1 MVLCKM
7 KDETRHVII
16 VEFVVLISK
25 LYRMKKG
32 NDAEDENLLAINKIF
47 FKNISWEKTIKRKEK
62 KWGRNL
68 SIHLHR
74 QFWKYYKENG
84 T

>member
-47 FKNISWEKTIKRKEK
+47 FKNISWAKTIKRKEK

-74 QFWKYYKENG
+74 
-84 T
+84 

>member
-1 MVLCKM
+1 M

-32 NDAEDENLLAINKIF
+32 NDAEDEKLLAINKNF
-47 FKNISWEKTIKRKEK
+47 FKNIS
-62 KWGRNL
+62 
-68 SIHLHR
+68 
-74 QFWKYYKENG
+74 
-84 T
+84 

>member
-47 FKNISWEKTIKRKEK
+47 FKNISRAKTIKRKEK

-74 QFWKYYKENG
+74 
-84 T
+84 

>member
-1 MVLCKM
+1 M

-47 FKNISWEKTIKRKEK
+47 FKNISWAKTIKRKEK

-74 QFWKYYKENG
+74 
-84 T
+84 